1 MATQF
6 LVLAADLLLETQI
19 IREFPEISDYN
30 SDLF

>member
-6 LVLAADLLLETQI
+6 FAADPLLETQI
-19 IREFPEISDYN
+19 IREFPEIPDYN

>member
-6 LVLAADLLLETQI
+6 FAADPLSETQI

-30 SDLF
+30 SDIF

>member
-6 LVLAADLLLETQI
+6 FAAHPLLETQI
-19 IREFPEISDYN
+19 MREFPEIPDYN

>member
-6 LVLAADLLLETQI
+6 FAADPLWETQI
-19 IREFPEISDYN
+19 IREFPEIPDYD